1 MIPDSEILHRILDL
15 EIRLQMRT
23 QIIRASHGSEI
34 IRSRVR
40 QLRTILQDISNQQGL
55 MITVDSVP
63 EVTAVSDQEVPL
75 LLLLEDSDQV
85 VQAVVL
91 TAVHPEQDLP
101 AVAVVLE
108 DNFYNSIFRK

>member
-75 LLLLEDSDQV
+75 LLLEDSDQV

>member
-1 MIPDSEILHRILDL
+1 MIPYSEILHRILDL

-23 QIIRASHGSEI
+23 QIIRASQGSEI
-34 IRSRVR
+34 IRSRAH
-40 QLRTILQDISNQQGL
+40 QLRTILQDIINQQGL
-55 MITVDSVP
+55 MITEDSVP
-63 EVTAVSDQEVPL
+63 EVTAVSDQEVP